1 MKTVVIGA
9 GLAGLV
15 AAIRLARGGAEVV
28 VVTKGIGGLPLSQGT
43 IDVWGYRDSGREN
56 SSGRMGEN
64 SGRIDE
70 SERVT
75 DPFDAVASASAT
87 HPYAAIGVEAV
98 RTGLAFLRDELND
111 ALGEGAF
118 VGGDA
123 NVWLPTAVG
132 AVRPTYLVPEG
143 MAAGACVDGARFAIV
158 GLRRLKDFSP
168 ALIAGN
174 LARTVLPGGGR
185 VQARALTVDLPARA
199 DETDSSGL
207 TYARAFDEPGFALRL
222 AAAIKPL
229 VDEDETVGLPAI
241 LGLRDQHARNDL
253 IGHLGRP
260 VFEIPLPPPS
270 VPGLRLNDTL
280 TAVAKS
286 AGVRVVLG
294 SPVTGCRAGNGRIEA
309 VTVATAGHSTDYA
322 ADTFLLAAG
331 GFESGAL
338 ALDSYGQVAETVLG
352 LPVVVPEG
360 LGDGLVGPDYWA
372 PQPLFSAGLDV
383 DTSMHVLRKGKTPVF
398 PNLYAAGGILA
409 GAQRWREKS
418 GDGIAVGSA
427 VKAADAMMGDV
438 R

>member
-28 VVTKGIGGLPLSQGT
+28 LVTKGIGGLPLSQGT
-43 IDVWGYRDSGREN
+43 IDVWGYRDCPDRDPQ
-56 SSGRMGEN
+56 RMDKTT
-64 SGRIDE
+64 GRIGGT
-70 SERVT
+70 ERVT
-75 DPFDAVASASAT
+75 DPFEAVASAPAT

-98 RTGLAFLRDELND
+98 RAGVEFLRDELND

-118 VGGDA
+118 VAGDT
-123 NVWLPTAVG
+123 NVLLPTAAG
-132 AVRPTYLVPEG
+132 ALRPTYLVPDG
-143 MAAGACVDGARFAIV
+143 MAAGACAAGARFAIV
-158 GLRRLKDFSP
+158 GLRRLKDFQP

-185 VQARALTVDLPARA
+185 IRARALMVDLPARA
-199 DETDSSGL
+199 DEADSSGL

-229 VDEDETVGLPAI
+229 VEEDETVGLPAI
-241 LGLRDQHARNDL
+241 LGLRNRQARNDL
-253 IGHLGRP
+253 ADYLGRA

-280 TAVAKS
+280 TAVAKA
-286 AGVRVVLG
+286 AGVRIILG
-294 SPVTGCRAGNGRIEA
+294 SPVTGRRAENGRMVSVA
-309 VTVATAGHSTDYA
+309 VATAGHPTDYA
-322 ADTFLLAAG
+322 ADTFLLATG

-338 ALDSYGQVAETVLG
+338 ALDSYGRVAETALG
-352 LPVVVPEG
+352 LSVVVPTG
-360 LGDGLVGPDYWA
+360 LDTALAGSDYWA
-372 PQPLFSAGLDV
+372 PQPLFLAGLGV
-383 DTSMHVLRKGKTPVF
+383 DTSMRVLGPEGSPVF
-398 PNLYAAGGILA
+398 CNLYAAGGILA

-427 VKAADAMMGDV
+427 VKAAEAMMGEA